1 MKRSI
6 ISIALLFFLTLQMF
20 AQQKPISTLVTKDVQ
35 LRNTSIPEFDISPAP
50 ESKKSVLLAIAASLL
65 VPGMGELYAGS
76 FETGKYYLIA
86 EGGLWLTYGGFRMH
100 SKWLLQDAQTFA
112 SQHANANFDN
122 KDDKYS
128 VNIGNFN
135 TTEEYNDVKNR
146 NREYDQVY
154 QPTRPEYQWNWDT
167 DANRLQFKNMRIH
180 SSEVKNNSKFVI
192 GAIVVN
198 HLLSAFSA
206 GKKTAAY
213 NKSLSMMGNV
223 DIHAYTQNIGSQ
235 IDGWGISI
243 TTHF

>member
-1 MKRSI
+1 MKRFI
-6 ISIALLFFLTLQMF
+6 ISTALLLFLTQQMF
-20 AQQKPISTLVTKDVQ
+20 AQQRPISTLVTKETR
-35 LRNTSIPEFDISPAP
+35 LRGMSNPDLDISPTT
-50 ESKKSVLLAIAASLL
+50 ESKKSVMLAVIASLL

-86 EGGLWLTYGGFRMH
+86 EGGLWLTYSGFRLH
-100 SKWLLQDAQTFA
+100 SNWLLQDAQTFA
-112 SQHANANFDN
+112 SQHADANFGN
-122 KDDKYS
+122 KDDQYS

-135 TTEEYNDVKNR
+135 TTAEYNDVKNR
-146 NREYDQVY
+146 NREYDLVY
-154 QPTRPEYQWNWDT
+154 QPARPEYQWNWDT

-213 NKSLSMMGNV
+213 NRSLSAIDNV
-223 DIHAYTQNIGSQ
+223 EIHTYTLNDGSQ
-235 IDGWGISI
+235 VHGWGISI
-243 TTHF
+243 TAHF

>member
-6 ISIALLFFLTLQMF
+6 ISIALLLFLTQQMF
-20 AQQKPISTLVTKDVQ
+20 AQQRPLSTLVTKEVQ
-35 LRNTSIPEFDISPAP
+35 LRGISIPDLNMSPAP
-50 ESKKSVLLAIAASLL
+50 ESKKSVLLAVVASLL

-86 EGGLWLTYGGFRMH
+86 ESGLWLTYGGFRMH
-100 SKWLLQDAQTFA
+100 SNGLLQDAQTFA
-112 SQHANANFDN
+112 SQHADANFSN
-122 KDDKYS
+122 KDDQYS

-135 TTEEYNDVKNR
+135 TTAEYNDTKSR
-146 NREYDQVY
+146 NREYDLIY
-154 QPTRPEYQWNWDT
+154 QPTHPEYQWNWDT
-167 DANRLQFKNMRIH
+167 DANRLQFKNMRIQ
-180 SSEVKNNSKFVI
+180 SGEVKNNAKFVI

-213 NKSLSMMGNV
+213 NQSLSAMDNV
-223 DIHAYTQNIGSQ
+223 EIHTYTLNNGLQVN
-235 IDGWGISI
+235 GWGISI